1 MTPAPTT
8 DPSLPQ
14 TAGIYELIFGEDQRY
29 TLSLPAEYD
38 GRHSVPLI
46 LALHYGGTVTPWYGR
61 GVLEI
66 LVEPGLR
73 ELGAIIV
80 SPDARRGSW
89 TKPEAE
95 TDVLALLDYVIANYN
110 IDTEK
115 TLITGYSMGGMGTWY
130 LAARNQDRF
139 AAAIPIAGVPQVNTR
154 TTIWEIPLYV
164 IHSSADEL
172 IDIRDTGA
180 AVEALKAQGYD
191 VTFVSVGNLSH
202 YQTEQYAPLLR
213 DAVPWVQAAWGE

>member
-8 DPSLPQ
+8 DPALPQ
-14 TAGIYELIFGEDQRY
+14 TAGIYELTFAENQRY
-29 TLSLPAEYD
+29 TLSIPEGYD
-38 GRHSVPLI
+38 GQRPVPL
-46 LALHYGGTVTPWYGR
+46 LVALHYGGTVTPWYGR

-73 ELGAIIV
+73 DLGAIIV
-80 SPDARRGSW
+80 SPDARHGSW

-95 TDVLALLDYVIANYN
+95 ADVLALLDYVIANYN
-110 IDTEK
+110 IDTQK
-115 TLITGYSMGGMGTWY
+115 TLLTGYSMGGMGTWY

-139 AAAIPIAGVPQVNTR
+139 AAAIPIAGVPQVNTQ
-154 TTIWEIPLYV
+154 TTTWEIPLYV

-172 IDIRDTGA
+172 IDIRDTGT
-180 AVEALKAQGYD
+180 AVEALKSQGYD

-202 YQTEQYAPLLR
+202 YQTDRYAPLLT
-213 DAVPWVQAAWGE
+213 DAVPWVRAAWGE